1 MDFRGGVGVSRL
13 SSSHELE
20 TEFSSS
26 EKLGVGDFPGTVD
39 AAATPFVSL
48 CFFFRF
54 FFRGFPAELTMA
66 LVNIDRLYVFLMGV
80 RDEDR
85 VRIMTAVLV
94 GQVSFSIQT
103 TGLDMRWR
111 VVF

>member
-20 TEFSSS
+20 IEFISS
-26 EKLGVGDFPGTVD
+26 EQLGVGDFPGTVD
-39 AAATPFVSL
+39 AATPFVSL

-66 LVNIDRLYVFLMGV
+66 LVNIDRLYVFLIGV

-85 VRIMTAVLV
+85 VRTMAVVV
-94 GQVSFSIQT
+94 GQASFSIQT
-103 TGLDMRWR
+103 TGLQDMRWR